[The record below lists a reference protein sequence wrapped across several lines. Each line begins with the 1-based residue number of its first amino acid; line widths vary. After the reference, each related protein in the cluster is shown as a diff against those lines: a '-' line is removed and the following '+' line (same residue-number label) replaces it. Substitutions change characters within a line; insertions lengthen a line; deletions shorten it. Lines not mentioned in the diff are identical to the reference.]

1 MKTEIKVDTNYLS
14 AFIDVKKKIREAQRE
29 ALYQVGIRAKEDTR
43 KAIAEHV
50 DRPIKY
56 TLNAP
61 YSTKAKVS
69 GAEAKVEVAYN
80 RKSRGANE
88 PQNNY
93 LNKIVLG
100 TRREHKRSELRLMAN
115 GLLGRGQYIIPTA
128 LCPMDNNGNVKRG
141 LISQM
146 LAYMQT
152 FKVEGGRRRNI
163 NLQKAGDASYKG
175 PAYFFGWTK
184 NKRSR
189 MIFMKVG
196 DSIKPIFLVVNKQ
209 PQYKAILPFYNVV
222 EQTFDREF
230 EKLYVA
236 EFNLKMARSRAIRG
250 I

>member
-1 MKTEIKVDTNYLS
+1 
-14 AFIDVKKKIREAQRE
+14 
-29 ALYQVGIRAKEDTR
+29 
-43 KAIAEHV
+43 
-50 DRPIKY
+50 
-56 TLNAP
+56 
-61 YSTKAKVS
+61 
-69 GAEAKVEVAYN
+69 
-80 RKSRGANE
+80 
-88 PQNNY
+88 
-93 LNKIVLG
+93 
-100 TRREHKRSELRLMAN
+100 
-115 GLLGRGQYIIPTA
+115 
-128 LCPMDNNGNVKRG
+128 MDNNGNVKRG